1 MNIMLTGGS
10 ANGKSTFAEKLALQF
25 PGPHYYLA
33 AMRPYGPEA
42 KQRIA
47 RHRAMHDR
55 KGFHTVERYTDLAGL
70 CLPDRGTVLLECLCN
85 LLNNEMFDD
94 AGQIRDAL
102 PQILIG
108 LEALAAQSAHLILV
122 TNDVGSDLLGY
133 DKNTLC
139 YMKAMGQLNSMAA
152 RQMDAVL
159 EVTAGIPIVR
169 QGDFDM
175 AYRQETG
182 DCDMILIIGAEASGK
197 RTYVKEM
204 LGYGQEEIAT
214 AQINTCPVVDALH
227 QMIARDPEQCENW
240 LPQLLQK
247 EVVIC
252 NEVGSGIIPA
262 NARDRRIREQT
273 GRMCVLLAKHAK
285 QVIRMVC
292 GIPVVIK

>member
-85 LLNNEMFDD
+85 LLNNEMFDA
-94 AGQIRDAL
+94 AGHVRDAL
-102 PQILIG
+102 PDILTG
-108 LEALAAQSAHLILV
+108 LDVLAKQSAYLIVV
-122 TNDVGSDLLGY
+122 TNDVGSDLHDY
-133 DKNTLC
+133 DQNTLR
-139 YMKAMGQLNSMAA
+139 YMEAMGQLNCMAA
-152 RQMDAVL
+152 RCMDAVL
-159 EVTAGIPIVR
+159 EVAAGIPILR
-169 QGDFDM
+169 QGHFNM
-175 AYRQETG
+175 TCRQETG
-182 DCDMILIIGAEASGK
+182 DCNMVLIIGAEASGK
-197 RTYVKEM
+197 RTYVKEVM
-204 LGYGQEEIAT
+204 GYTQEEIAT
-214 AQINTCPVVDALH
+214 AQIDARPVVDALH

-262 NARDRRIREQT
+262 DARDRRIREQT